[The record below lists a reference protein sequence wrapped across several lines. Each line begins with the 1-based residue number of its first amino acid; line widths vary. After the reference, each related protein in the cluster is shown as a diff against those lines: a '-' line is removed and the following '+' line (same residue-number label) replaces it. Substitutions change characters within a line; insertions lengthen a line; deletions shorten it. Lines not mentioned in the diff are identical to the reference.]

1 MIKVRRISSFQHSF
15 SFHKQQE
22 EFDFFFERFLQS
34 DLGKI
39 YTATPWADLV
49 KDFRLK
55 IYSKGPTAIF
65 SPRGKIALMFLKH
78 YFACSDHKL
87 LEIINGSLDCQFF
100 CDIYLERSRLKN
112 AKIISEIRC
121 ELAGNLD
128 IDKVQNS
135 FYLHWSPYI
144 KTPNFIT
151 TDATCY
157 ESSLRYPTDVK
168 LLWECVSW
176 IHKELKIICDFLE
189 IPLPRTKYKK
199 WEKRYVSYSKM
210 RKKTKKRRIP
220 LNRALLHLLNKL
232 SGLLDDLEE
241 GTVVEMPKRY
251 YKRRATIRKI
261 QDQQF
266 DFFKTGVYP
275 KDRIVSI
282 DKDYLRPIK
291 RGKERNKTEFGA
303 KVNKFQID
311 GINFIER
318 LSFESFNEGTGFENT
333 IRKAELLTKVK
344 VKKVGAD
351 GIYATN
357 TNRKFAASKEII
369 TDFKPKGKRP
379 KDAKEKK
386 KVRKSIRKERATRLE
401 GSFGKEK
408 QFYHLKKIKARTE
421 ATERLW
427 IFFGIHTA
435 NALEIGR
442 RMHQN
447 QKAAA

>member
-1 MIKVRRISSFQHSF
+1 M
-15 SFHKQQE
+15 
-22 EFDFFFERFLQS
+22 
-34 DLGKI
+34 
-39 YTATPWADLV
+39 

-55 IYSKGPTAIF
+55 IHSKGPAPIF
-65 SPRGKIALMFLKH
+65 SPRGKIALMLLKN

-87 LEIINGSLDCQFF
+87 LEMINGSLDCQYF
-100 CDIYLERSRLKN
+100 CDIYLGRSRLKN

-121 ELAGNLD
+121 ELAPKLA

-135 FYLHWSPYI
+135 LYTHWSAYI
-144 KTPNFIT
+144 KSPNFIT

-168 LLWECVSW
+168 LLWECVEW
-176 IHKELKIICDFLE
+176 MHKELKIVCDFLE

-199 WEKRYVSYSKM
+199 WKKRNVSYSKM
-210 RKKTKKRRIP
+210 RKKTKKKRIS
-220 LNRALLHLLNKL
+220 LTRALLHLLNKL
-232 SGLLDDLEE
+232 IALLDSLEK
-241 GTVVEMPKRY
+241 TSLLEMPKRY

-261 QDQQF
+261 QEQQLV
-266 DFFKTGVYP
+266 FFKTNISP

-282 DKDYLRPIK
+282 DKDYLHPIK

-318 LSFESFNEGTGFENT
+318 LSFNNFNEGTGFKNT
-333 IRKAELLTKVK
+333 INKAESLTKVK

-357 TNRKFAASKEII
+357 ANRKFASSEGII

-379 KDAKEKK
+379 KNDKEKAR
-386 KVRKSIRKERATRLE
+386 VRKSIRKERATRLE

-408 QFYHLKKIKARTE
+408 EYYHLKKVKARTE
-421 ATERLW
+421 DTERLW

-442 RMHQN
+442 RMCQN